1 MIAKWAK
8 PRIIR
13 GLSDLPEPSPASFG
27 HSNCCDA
34 RICNLSQ
41 TCSKEG
47 YAMKSSLKM
56 HHWRS
61 LLGSCLLALGM
72 QVQAAPPVS
81 GNYAV
86 VDTVQM
92 PAWVERKGVRQP
104 LVPGQSL
111 QNHDRV
117 VTGADARVLIR
128 LAEGSAVKLG
138 ENAQLDLN
146 ALGYRENRVFTAA
159 LDVAQGA
166 FRFTT
171 GIFSKLQNKR
181 AVNVRIATI
190 TAGIRGT
197 DLWGS
202 SDSDRDLVCLLEGR
216 ITVLHAEDEVREMNE
231 PLSFYVAPKGFAPQP
246 ISTVDMAQVSLWA
259 AQTEVQ
265 GGSGYV
271 RRGGQWKV
279 VLATL
284 DSEAE
289 ALALYDRARVAGYA
303 VRIKPV
309 AGVAT
314 DGGAYRYAIRVMQ
327 LPSQAEAAMLAEKL
341 GRSLAL
347 AAPLVTRY

>member
-1 MIAKWAK
+1 M
-8 PRIIR
+8 
-13 GLSDLPEPSPASFG
+13 
-27 HSNCCDA
+27 
-34 RICNLSQ
+34 
-41 TCSKEG
+41 
-47 YAMKSSLKM
+47 
-56 HHWRS
+56 
-61 LLGSCLLALGM
+61 
-72 QVQAAPPVS
+72 
-81 GNYAV
+81 
-86 VDTVQM
+86 
-92 PAWVERKGVRQP
+92 
-104 LVPGQSL
+104 
-111 QNHDRV
+111 
-117 VTGADARVLIR
+117 
-128 LAEGSAVKLG
+128 
-138 ENAQLDLN
+138 
-146 ALGYRENRVFTAA
+146 
-159 LDVAQGA
+159 
-166 FRFTT
+166 
-171 GIFSKLQNKR
+171 
-181 AVNVRIATI
+181 
-190 TAGIRGT
+190 
-197 DLWGS
+197 
-202 SDSDRDLVCLLEGR
+202 
-216 ITVLHAEDEVREMNE
+216 LHAEDEVREMNE

-341 GRSLAL
+341 GRSLEL